1 MSFGNV
7 LGQQTDLSQYA
18 TESEVDTKISTA
30 TNDMATQ
37 SWVNQQGFAGWTQIC
52 QWTNAGAQNCI
63 FKNVPCALKLSF
75 SANNSFIQG
84 DVSLTF
90 PNTATVVIGRI
101 GSNGSSDSTIN
112 WFFPVCYIEGTLV
125 GSDSFMI
132 ETFNYYST
140 STSSRSTTLLG
151 IINLNQNTRISFGC
165 PANSGFTAILY
176 AMY

>member
-18 TESEVDTKISTA
+18 TESEVDSKISTA

-52 QWTNAGAQNCI
+52 QWTSPGIQNYI
-63 FKNVPCALKLSF
+63 FKNVPCAFKLSF
-75 SANNSFIQG
+75 SANIPFIEG
-84 DVSLTF
+84 DVNIMFSNSVTK
-90 PNTATVVIGRI
+90 VIGRI

-112 WFFPVCYIEGTLV
+112 WFFPVRYIVGTFINP
-125 GSDSFMI
+125 DSFTI
-132 ETFNYYST
+132 ETLNYSI
-140 STSSRSTTLLG
+140 STSSLPTTSLG
-151 IINLNQNTRISFGC
+151 TINLNQNTRISFGC